1 MSQPQTPRFLLLQ
14 ARNPGDPGQAHEQQ
28 CFEETLGVP
37 SGSIR
42 SWDLLKGPPQDEDL
56 DKADMLLVGGSG
68 DYSVL
73 DDVPFVQDFIG
84 FLRDVVIPRNI
95 PTFASCFGFQAIV
108 LAAGG
113 ELVRDPESAEV
124 GTFAISVSNAG
135 REDPLLGSLFPTFK
149 AQLGHKDRV
158 ERLPDGLTSLAAS
171 ERSREGTHMVMA
183 VSPRRPT
190 PAVRHP
196 PSKSDHPSS
205 SCILKEYVYLSIYLS
220 IYRYRYSTRNRKNDV
235 SADPTKTNEKYTI
248 CKTKYNS
255 LFFHQFGAFN

>member
-171 ERSREGTHMVMA
+171 ERAPCQALHLAGSHIYGTQFHPELSREA
-183 VSPRRPT
+183 N
-190 PAVRHP
+190 
-196 PSKSDHPSS
+196 
-205 SCILKEYVYLSIYLS
+205 
-220 IYRYRYSTRNRKNDV
+220 IYRFNLYRSRYKGSAADNSSEVSDSLEDTPHASALLPRWVKLVQEST
-235 SADPTKTNEKYTI
+235 
-248 CKTKYNS
+248 
-255 LFFHQFGAFN
+255 